1 MSPSSSSNGP
11 GRPKDPAKRQAI
23 LEAAKELF
31 VRNGYDGSSMEAIA
45 AEAGVS
51 KLTVYSHFTDK
62 ETLFAEA
69 VRAKCA
75 ERMPELFA
83 EPPADAP
90 LESLLLPLARGFNQ
104 LINSPEAI
112 ALSRLM
118 IAQGGQNPHLSQL
131 FFDAGPQRVLDQME
145 RLLEQARQQGK
156 LEMESPRRAAEHF
169 LMLVQGCVHF
179 RLMIGCVEPPTEEE
193 TEAHAREVVA
203 LFLKAFRP

>member
-1 MSPSSSSNGP
+1 MSPSNSSNGP
-11 GRPKDPAKRQAI
+11 GRPKDPAKRKAI

-31 VRNGYDGSSMEAIA
+31 VRYGYDGSSMEAIA

-62 ETLFAEA
+62 ETLFVEA
-69 VRAKCA
+69 VQAKCA

-83 EPPADAP
+83 EPPAGAS
-90 LESLLLPLARGFNQ
+90 LESLLLTLGRGFNQ

-118 IAQGGQNPHLSQL
+118 VAQGAGNPHLSQL
-131 FFDAGPQRVLDQME
+131 FFEAGPQRVLDQME

-156 LEMESPRRAAEHF
+156 LKMDSPRRAAEHF

-179 RLMIGCVEPPTEEE
+179 RLLIGCESPPTEAEA
-193 TEAHAREVVA
+193 EAHVREVVA
-203 LFLKAFRP
+203 LFLRAFAP

>member
-11 GRPKDPAKRQAI
+11 GRRKDPAKRQAI